1 MNAGYRRVALLPQG
15 RSRLRGRLLSASRE
29 QALDE
34 KGDLPP
40 SSRFGHIDG
49 FPLRCRALVGN
60 FHHGAVDN
68 NEVRLGVH
76 GPLKTRKGE
85 RHPIE
90 RELPGTWGFPPLRE
104 TTTFPGSLSLPSFGS
119 LAVRAAP

>member
-40 SSRFGHIDG
+40 SSRFGHIDA
-49 FPLRCRALVGN
+49 FPLRRRALVGN
-60 FHHGAVDN
+60 FHHEAVG
-68 NEVRLGVH
+68 NEVRLGIH
-76 GPLKTRKGE
+76 GPWKAGE
-85 RHPIE
+85 GGCHPQE

-104 TTTFPGSLSLPSFGS
+104 TTTFPGSLVSPFL
-119 LAVRAAP
+119 R